1 MSRAAEK
8 IFISVEAVIFAAF
21 SAMDLMRTGGS
32 APLKFAGMALCLA
45 CSVYISVRGG
55 EKLVTAAIALS
66 LAADTL
72 LLLADAHYAVGVALF
87 FLAQS
92 MYFARIRR
100 ENGERSAALARVC
113 LFLAAIA
120 LLASLDL
127 LTALNALVAAY
138 ITFFVCNVAQ
148 SFKVKNRLF
157 SLGLCLFLCCD
168 ICVGL
173 FNAPFALPPMAKRLA
188 GLGMWTFYLPSQVMI
203 TLSGRK
209 RDE

>member
-8 IFISVEAVIFAAF
+8 IFISVETVIFAAF

-32 APLKFAGMALCLA
+32 APVKFAGMALCLA

-66 LAADTL
+66 LAADAL

-92 MYFARIRR
+92 MYFVRIWR
-100 ENGERSAALARVC
+100 ENGRKSAAIARVC

-120 LLASLDL
+120 LLAGLEL
-127 LTALNALVAAY
+127 LTALNTLVAAY
-138 ITFFVCNVAQ
+138 FTFFVCNVAQ

-168 ICVGL
+168 ICVGV
-173 FNAPFALPPMAKRLA
+173 FNAPFALPPVAKRLA

-209 RDE
+209 RGE

>member
-1 MSRAAEK
+1 MSGAAEK

-21 SAMDLMRTGGS
+21 SAMDLLQLGS
-32 APLKFAGMALCLA
+32 APVKFAGMALCLA

-66 LAADTL
+66 LAADTM

-87 FLAQS
+87 FLVQS
-92 MYFARIRR
+92 MYFVRIWR
-100 ENGERSAALARVC
+100 ENGRRSAAITRVG

-120 LLASLDL
+120 LLISLDL
-127 LTALNALVAAY
+127 LTALNTLVAAY
-138 ITFFVCNVAQ
+138 FTFFACNVMQ

-168 ICVGL
+168 ICVGV
-173 FNAPFALPPMAKRLA
+173 FNVPLALPPDVKRLA

>member
-1 MSRAAEK
+1 
-8 IFISVEAVIFAAF
+8 
-21 SAMDLMRTGGS
+21 MDLMRTGGS
-32 APLKFAGMALCLA
+32 APVKFAGMALCLA
-45 CSVYISVRGG
+45 CSMYISVRDG

-66 LAADTL
+66 LAADAL

-92 MYFARIRR
+92 MYFVRIWR
-100 ENGERSAALARVC
+100 ENGRKSAAIARVC

-120 LLASLDL
+120 LLAGLEL
-127 LTALNALVAAY
+127 LTALNTLVAAY
-138 ITFFVCNVAQ
+138 FTFFVCNVAQ

-168 ICVGL
+168 ICVGV
-173 FNAPFALPPMAKRLA
+173 FNAPFALPPVAKRLA

-209 RDE
+209 RGE